1 VETNAYLAEK
11 IDCAQYRTAV
21 ISQPDSR
28 LYPMRCEEPNM
39 GNRTYSRSPVKRSL
53 IISAVAI
60 CIWPVIASAETDKV
74 PGELVNQAAN
84 AGKVLVLV
92 GLNVPWTLEGTL
104 TENEI
109 VTQRQAIGL
118 AQNDLLTQLS
128 GTEFRI
134 VRVYDSIPGIA
145 LEVGND
151 ALAVLRKSNSVSN
164 VLPDRPINPAASPGE
179 IEGTSTKT
187 PVKDPPLN
195 PGVVP
200 TDLFIEAAN
209 SGAVLVLVGLKTPWS
224 PEGPLSKEMV
234 AAQRGVIAAAQ
245 NYLLTELGDTEYRIT
260 RRYRAIP
267 GIALEVG
274 LDALKVLARSV
285 AVTNVLR
292 DRPAISA
299 R

>member
-1 VETNAYLAEK
+1 MAYR
-11 IDCAQYRTAV
+11 IYPRSQV
-21 ISQPDSR
+21 I
-28 LYPMRCEEPNM
+28 
-39 GNRTYSRSPVKRSL
+39 RSFLV
-53 IISAVAI
+53 IVAAI
-60 CIWPVIASAETDKV
+60 CMWPAIALAETDKI
-74 PGELVNQAAN
+74 PDEIINQAAN

-92 GLNVPWTLEGTL
+92 GLNVPWILEGTL
-104 TENEI
+104 TEDEV
-109 VTQRQAIGL
+109 VTQRRAIGS

-128 GTEFRI
+128 GTDFRI
-134 VRVYDSIPGIA
+134 IRVYDSIPGIA

-151 ALAVLRKSNSVSN
+151 ALVVLTKSNSVSN
-164 VLPDRPINPAASPGE
+164 VLPDRAANPAVSPGE
-179 IEGTSTKT
+179 VEGTSRQT
-187 PVKDPPLN
+187 VSKDPPVN

-200 TDLFIEAAN
+200 NELFTEATKT
-209 SGAVLVLVGLKTPWS
+209 GAVLVLVGLKTPWS

-234 AAQRGVIAAAQ
+234 AAQRGAIAAAQ

-274 LDALKVLARSV
+274 LEALKVLARSV

-292 DRPAISA
+292 DRPAIST

>member
-1 VETNAYLAEK
+1 MAYRIYHRSQVRRSFL
-11 IDCAQYRTAV
+11 V
-21 ISQPDSR
+21 I
-28 LYPMRCEEPNM
+28 
-39 GNRTYSRSPVKRSL
+39 
-53 IISAVAI
+53 IAAI
-60 CIWPVIASAETDKV
+60 CIWPAIASAETDKL
-74 PGELVNQAAN
+74 PDEIVNQAASD
-84 AGKVLVLV
+84 GKILVLV
-92 GLNVPWTLEGTL
+92 GLNVPWTMEGNL
-104 TENEI
+104 TKNEI
-109 VTQRQAIGL
+109 GTQRRAIES
-118 AQNDLLTQLS
+118 AQNDLLIQLS
-128 GTEFRI
+128 GTDFRL

-164 VLPDRPINPAASPGE
+164 VLPDRPIIPAASSGE
-179 IEGTSTKT
+179 IEAPSTKT
-187 PVKDPPLN
+187 PRQDAPAN

-200 TDLFIEAAN
+200 TELFIEATN

-234 AAQRGVIAAAQ
+234 AAQRGAIAAAQ
-245 NYLLTELGDTEYRIT
+245 NYLLTELGNTDYKIT

-292 DRPAISA
+292 DRPAIST

>member
-1 VETNAYLAEK
+1 MAYR
-11 IDCAQYRTAV
+11 IYPRFQV
-21 ISQPDSR
+21 IQWF
-28 LYPMRCEEPNM
+28 L
-39 GNRTYSRSPVKRSL
+39 V
-53 IISAVAI
+53 IVAAI
-60 CIWPVIASAETDKV
+60 CMWPAIAAAETDKV
-74 PGELVNQAAN
+74 PDEILNQAASD
-84 AGKVLVLV
+84 GKVLVLV
-92 GLNVPWTLEGTL
+92 GLNVPWTMEGKL

-109 VTQRQAIGL
+109 GTQRRAIGS

-164 VLPDRPINPAASPGE
+164 VLPDRPVLPVASPGE
-179 IEGTSTKT
+179 IEGSST
-187 PVKDPPLN
+187 PRQDPPAN
-195 PGVVP
+195 TGVVP
-200 TDLFIEAAN
+200 TELFIEATN

-234 AAQRGVIAAAQ
+234 AAQRGAIAAAQ
-245 NYLLTELGDTEYRIT
+245 NYLLTELGDTDYRIT

-267 GIALEVG
+267 GIALQVG

>member
-1 VETNAYLAEK
+1 
-11 IDCAQYRTAV
+11 
-21 ISQPDSR
+21 
-28 LYPMRCEEPNM
+28 M
-39 GNRTYSRSPVKRSL
+39 GNRTYSRFPVKRSL
-53 IISAVAI
+53 LIFAAAI
-60 CIWPVIASAETDKV
+60 CIWPVIASAEIDKV
-74 PGELVNQAAN
+74 PNELVNQAAN

-151 ALAVLRKSNSVSN
+151 ALAVLRKSNSDSN
-164 VLPDRPINPAASPGE
+164 VLPDRPINPASPGE

-187 PVKDPPLN
+187 PLKDPPLN

-234 AAQRGVIAAAQ
+234 AAQRGAIAAAQ

>member
-1 VETNAYLAEK
+1 
-11 IDCAQYRTAV
+11 
-21 ISQPDSR
+21 
-28 LYPMRCEEPNM
+28 M
-39 GNRTYSRSPVKRSL
+39 GNRIYSRSPVKRSL
-53 IISAVAI
+53 LIFVAAI
-60 CIWPVIASAETDKV
+60 CIWPVVASAETNKV
-74 PGELVNQAAN
+74 PDELANQAAN

-109 VTQRQAIGL
+109 VTQRQAILL

-187 PVKDPPLN
+187 PVKDPPLT

-234 AAQRGVIAAAQ
+234 AAQRGAIAAAQ

>member
-1 VETNAYLAEK
+1 MG
-11 IDCAQYRTAV
+11 YRV
-21 ISQPDSR
+21 
-28 LYPMRCEEPNM
+28 
-39 GNRTYSRSPVKRSL
+39 YSRSPVKRVFL
-53 IISAVAI
+53 VFVAAI
-60 CIWPVIASAETDKV
+60 CIWPASGSTETDKV
-74 PGELVNQAAN
+74 PDEIVNQAAS

-92 GLNVPWTLEGTL
+92 GLNVPWSMEGTL

-109 VTQRQAIGL
+109 ATQRGAIGS
-118 AQNDLLTQLS
+118 AQDDLLTQLS
-128 GTEFRI
+128 GTEFKI
-134 VRVYDSIPGIA
+134 IRVYDVIPGIA

-164 VLPDRPINPAASPGE
+164 VLPDRPINPAASPGD
-179 IEGTSTKT
+179 IEGTSTNIHGKDA
-187 PVKDPPLN
+187 PVNL
-195 PGVVP
+195 GVVP
-200 TDLFIEAAN
+200 AELFLEATN

-234 AAQRGVIAAAQ
+234 VAQRGAIAAAQ
-245 NYLLTELGDTEYRIT
+245 NYLLTELGDTDYRIT

-274 LDALKVLARSV
+274 LEALKVLARSV

>member
-1 VETNAYLAEK
+1 
-11 IDCAQYRTAV
+11 
-21 ISQPDSR
+21 
-28 LYPMRCEEPNM
+28 M
-39 GNRTYSRSPVKRSL
+39 GYQSYSRSLPKRSFL
-53 IISAVAI
+53 AFVAAV
-60 CIWPVIASAETDKV
+60 CIWPAIASTETGKV
-74 PGELVNQAAN
+74 PDEIINQAAS

-109 VTQRQAIGL
+109 VTQRRAIGS
-118 AQNDLLTQLS
+118 AQNDLLRQLS

-134 VRVYDSIPGIA
+134 VRVYDEIPGIA

-151 ALAVLRKSNSVSN
+151 ALAVLGKSNSVSN

-179 IEGTSTKT
+179 IEGTSTNT
-187 PVKDPPLN
+187 PGKDLQPN

-200 TDLFIEAAN
+200 TELFIEATN

-224 PEGPLSKEMV
+224 PEGPLSEEMV
-234 AAQRGVIAAAQ
+234 AAQRGAIAAAQ

-274 LDALKVLARSV
+274 LEALKVLARSV